1 MEQRHGPSSRWAEVG
16 GWGWGAMAR
25 TTVKSSA
32 IEEAIAKEISSGRC
46 WVENTKEQERV
57 QCMSWGENVLGG

>member
-1 MEQRHGPSSRWAEVG
+1 
-16 GWGWGAMAR
+16 MAR

-57 QCMSWGENVLGG
+57 QCMS